1 MYEVLRVVMF
11 IETESKR
18 ARGGAVGTQ
27 CLVGTEFQFG
37 KTKILEMI
45 LTMAA

>member
-1 MYEVLRVVMF
+1 MF

-18 ARGGAVGTQ
+18 AGGGAVGTQ

-37 KTKILEMI
+37 KMKNSGDDFDDGCIT
-45 LTMAA
+45 T